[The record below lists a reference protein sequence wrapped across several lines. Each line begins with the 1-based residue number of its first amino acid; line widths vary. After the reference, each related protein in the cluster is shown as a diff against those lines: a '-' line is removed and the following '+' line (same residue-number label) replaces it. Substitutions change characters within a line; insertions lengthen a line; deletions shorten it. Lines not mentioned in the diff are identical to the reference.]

1 MHIGVLTTFVG
12 IALLTPFLVKRPST
26 FIEMHTVLFVARV
39 RLIVRVPAPLCI
51 LITIVLALHRA
62 ETARLGPIDIS
73 TGRRIR
79 SNSFRIVRTVDTA
92 QVETGRVHTMRR
104 VPDAGRY
111 TVNLPFYVPGE
122 TKTHS

>member
-79 SNSFRIVRTVDTA
+79 SNSIRIVRTVDTA
-92 QVETGRVHTMRR
+92 
-104 VPDAGRY
+104 
-111 TVNLPFYVPGE
+111 
-122 TKTHS
+122 

>member
-73 TGRRIR
+73 AGRRIR

-92 QVETGRVHTMRR
+92 QVETGRVQSIALQSNCDTSQLS
-104 VPDAGRY
+104 
-111 TVNLPFYVPGE
+111 LP
-122 TKTHS
+122 